1 MKGVFEF
8 YCKQQQNV
16 GPNFT
21 FDNINH
27 KCQTMNLGKFIAFTI
42 AANIVHS
49 RDKAYSEGKL
59 EKNQLV
65 SVFKKISEG
74 VREIGFPTFLK
85 IMEELKRNDSDIY
98 DRLGLG

>member
-1 MKGVFEF
+1 M
-8 YCKQQQNV
+8 
-16 GPNFT
+16 
-21 FDNINH
+21 
-27 KCQTMNLGKFIAFTI
+27 AFTI

-85 IMEELKRNDSDIY
+85 IMEELFVINAPAERFAAAVE
-98 DRLGLG
+98 